1 MCDYRAHYEAIL
13 EDMQMMRHIETFVA
27 NAKREDETKGDRELA
42 GMIAKRAKMS
52 AEECQVRRRT
62 QLVQTEA
69 LEHVS
74 DEMLKSA
81 SRFANGYALK
91 PYAGYLEHVP
101 RTVNVVSRVVAEPI
115 EGSGTT
121 LPLDLNH
128 IVSHCSGA
136 YFWPIRFCPVQI
148 AFHDVPRTRVLIFH
162 TGKIVGTGSR
172 GPTSARLAIMMT
184 IEKLAKEAN
193 IFLRVHNFQIK
204 NLVGTVHLGATIN
217 LSGLAKEYSIQ
228 TGYDRCSFVGL
239 SWRPWRDSD
248 DGICCEVYSTGKMN
262 LPGACT
268 HTQLLAQFSQMHP
281 TLLRFSSFGNKNAPL
296 VDDLHE
302 YDEEYDVDDDNDV
315 HENEQTSTFDGRAKR
330 LRDCEVEV
338 DDETLWEGWS

>member
-1 MCDYRAHYEAIL
+1 MCDYRAHYDAIL

-27 NAKREDETKGDRELA
+27 NAKREDEMKQDRELA

-52 AEECQVRRRT
+52 AEECQRRRRK
-62 QLVQTEA
+62 QIIQSEA
-69 LEHVS
+69 MEHVS
-74 DEMLKSA
+74 DDMLMRA

-239 SWRPWRDSD
+239 SWRPWRNSE

-281 TLLRFSSFGNKNAPL
+281 TLLRFSSFGNKNTPSL
-296 VDDLHE
+296 TYVHE
-302 YDEEYDVDDDNDV
+302 EEDDDYHD
-315 HENEQTSTFDGRAKR
+315 SDDGETDNPSKFGGGTKR
-330 LRDCEVEV
+330 SRECEVDVE
-338 DDETLWEGWS
+338 DDTLWEGWS